1 MDGALQYPPR
11 LPVLDE
17 GARAA
22 RLRSAV
28 GADAGTDCGVGDA
41 SAGLSGKTG
50 LLFTQIKRFKPAE
63 PGVRMRDPR
72 EGQRLWEFSA
82 RLAATARAS
91 GL

>member
-1 MDGALQYPPR
+1 MKVLVPLVFDPLLGRTPGQIAESAMR
-11 LPVLDE
+11 LLVSPE
-17 GARAA
+17 FE
-22 RLRSAV
+22 
-28 GADAGTDCGVGDA
+28 
-41 SAGLSGKTG
+41 GKTG

-63 PGVRMRDPR
+63 PGVRMWDPR